1 MTEIDW
7 AALQGAAKGQ
17 LEPIPP
23 GQYLC
28 TIIDAQAT
36 QTQTGKP
43 MFKVK
48 FQVAEGPH
56 APRKVW
62 NNFTV
67 SEENPMALAIFFRQM
82 EAMGLNANFFAAK
95 PTNAQVAQALM
106 NRQCMLT
113 LGTREWQGVTQNSV
127 TGVAPPLG
135 GGPIAPGVATGVA
148 TPLPTASAS
157 PLPTAAPMPTA
168 ANPLPATPPLPTSPL
183 TPDDAPSPLPI

>member
-17 LEPIPP
+17 LDPIPP

-28 TIIDAQAT
+28 KVIDAQAT

-48 FQVAEGPH
+48 FEVAEGPQS
-56 APRKVW
+56 PRKVW

-82 EAMGLNANFFAAK
+82 EAMGLNANFFASK
-95 PTNAQVAQALM
+95 PSNAQVAQALM

-113 LGTREWQGVTQNSV
+113 LGTRTWQGVEQNSV
-127 TGVAPPLG
+127 TGVAPPQG
-135 GGPIAPGVATGVA
+135 GGPIAPGVATGPA
-148 TPLPTASAS
+148 TPLPTAGAS
-157 PLPTAAPMPTA
+157 PLPTAAPAATPMATPTSPTTPPTPTDA
-168 ANPLPATPPLPTSPL
+168 PPPLP
-183 TPDDAPSPLPI
+183 I

>member
-17 LEPIPP
+17 LDPIPP

-28 TIIDAQAT
+28 TVIDAQAT

-95 PTNAQVAQALM
+95 PSNAQVAQALM
-106 NRQCMLT
+106 NRQCMVT
-113 LGTREWQGVTQNSV
+113 LGTRTWQGVEQNDV
-127 TGVAPPLG
+127 KGIAPALG

-148 TPLPTASAS
+148 TPLPTASGS
-157 PLPTAAPMPTA
+157 GLPTATPTTPPAPTTTPTA
-168 ANPLPATPPLPTSPL
+168 GPPTPNDAPPPLP
-183 TPDDAPSPLPI
+183 I